1 MLIRNTFYWKCAYP
15 PQMESMQCV
24 VTHSEVYAVCE
35 KETNMLQRCKRVQQV
50 EEGIYDER

>member
-1 MLIRNTFYWKCAYP
+1 MLIRNTFYSKCEYP